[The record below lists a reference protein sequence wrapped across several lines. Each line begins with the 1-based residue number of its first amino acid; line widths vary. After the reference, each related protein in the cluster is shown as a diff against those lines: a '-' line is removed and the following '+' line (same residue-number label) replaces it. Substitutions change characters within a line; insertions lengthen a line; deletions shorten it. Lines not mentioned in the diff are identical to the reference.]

1 MTQNP
6 SIAEAAQVEAEG
18 EESSLEYCDEFP
30 VPAAPF
36 EATDANTQRYL
47 NKSPVHPV
55 RWHPILS
62 NYRHQANET
71 VASRGMK
78 NAAPKLTHDR
88 LRFEVH
94 CIPAAQQDLRQNK
107 ANHARAGFR
116 QFRDGPVEDDT
127 NVSLRTTTKNTNTST
142 SSDMSWT
149 GSWSSSLLE
158 GERFL
163 MKRWEMKAILVIC

>member
-18 EESSLEYCDEFP
+18 ESNRRQHPTSKG
-30 VPAAPF
+30 
-36 EATDANTQRYL
+36 YL
-47 NKSPVHPV
+47 NKSPVRPV
-55 RWHPILS
+55 RSHPILS
-62 NYRHQANET
+62 NYRHQADET
-71 VASRGMK
+71 VASRGIK
-78 NAAPKLTHDR
+78 NAALKLTHDR

-158 GERFL
+158 GEGFL